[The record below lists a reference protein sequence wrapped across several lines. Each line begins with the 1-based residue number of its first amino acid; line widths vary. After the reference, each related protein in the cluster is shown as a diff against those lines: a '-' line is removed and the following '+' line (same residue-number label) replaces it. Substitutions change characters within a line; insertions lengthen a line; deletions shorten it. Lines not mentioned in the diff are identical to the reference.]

1 MNLIFNLCRIHFIRL
16 ILPTGFN
23 PIHLVVRQTVEV
35 DATATDEHPDVES
48 SPVRVLED
56 TQLANAPDDL
66 VHLPEDFLESPGA
79 MSNGETDAE
88 SLLSD
93 EPDTFSKDIGIQCD
107 LMAVLA
113 MLAEYQ
119 RYANDEDM
127 PWFVSAMN
135 MAREDTGTCVLLPLI
150 KN

>member
-1 MNLIFNLCRIHFIRL
+1 M
-16 ILPTGFN
+16 
-23 PIHLVVRQTVEV
+23 RQTVEV

-93 EPDTFSKDIGIQCD
+93 EPDIFSKDIGIQCD
-107 LMAVLA
+107 LMDVLA

>member
-107 LMAVLA
+107 LMDVLA

>member
-23 PIHLVVRQTVEV
+23 PIHLVVRQTDEV

-107 LMAVLA
+107 LMDVLA